1 MSFQPQKERQLLQ
14 TIQTRE
20 SCEVTDQTFNTEL
33 SQEEMDEHPNVLENF
48 YNQMKVLV
56 LNPKPTKPLS
66 RNYHTRNIKKL
77 PKSSENAHMS
87 NFISRL
93 NQQ

>member
-1 MSFQPQKERQLLQ
+1 MSFQPQKERQLFQ

-56 LNPKPTKPLS
+56 LNPKPT
-66 RNYHTRNIKKL
+66 
-77 PKSSENAHMS
+77 
-87 NFISRL
+87 
-93 NQQ
+93 